1 MSINTLKQDI
11 TDKVIALMEEHGSDW
26 TKPWLVNSGLPINVE
41 TKNQYHGINI
51 MVLAMQEMPTNEWGT
66 YRQWLLKDAQVK
78 KGEKGTHIIFY
89 KNIKNLDD
97 DGKFTNRGFM
107 SHSTVFNSSQVE
119 GYDVETPEPKGLG
132 EKMDDVEEFI
142 GNSGAN
148 IIDGAMAY
156 YSPSDDKIR
165 IPDVE
170 YFFGTSTSSEIECYY
185 STLLHELTHWTGA
198 SHRLDRD
205 LKNKNGSKDYAK
217 EELVAELGA
226 TFLGIQLGIH
236 NEPRVDH
243 AQYLNAWMKVLKD
256 DTTAIFKASTMAS
269 KAVDYLNE
277 LNSYGADEEVSD
289 DNL

>member
-1 MSINTLKQDI
+1 MNTNDLREEI
-11 TDKVIALMEEHGSDW
+11 TNKVISLMEEHGSDW
-26 TKPWLVNSGLPINVE
+26 TKPWLVNSGMPINVVSQNE
-41 TKNQYHGINI
+41 YHGINI
-51 MVLAMQEMPTNEWGT
+51 MMLAMSQMPTNEWGT
-66 YRQWLLKDAQVK
+66 YKQWKEKDAQVM

-89 KNIKNLDD
+89 KSLTKESAIEGGKDTVIPIMKNY
-97 DGKFTNRGFM
+97 
-107 SHSTVFNSSQVE
+107 TVFNSSQVD

-148 IIDGAMAY
+148 IVAGGMAY

-170 YFFGTSTSSEIECYY
+170 YFFETSTSSEIECYY

-236 NEPRVDH
+236 NEPRIDH
-243 AQYLNAWMKVLKD
+243 AQYLNAWLKVLKD
-256 DTTAIFKASTMAS
+256 DKTAIFKASTLAS

-277 LNSYGADEEVSD
+277 LNSYGADK
-289 DNL
+289 

>member
-1 MSINTLKQDI
+1 MNTNDLREEI
-11 TDKVIALMEEHGSDW
+11 TNKVISLMEEHGSDW
-26 TKPWLVNSGLPINVE
+26 TKPWLVNSGMPINVVSRNE
-41 TKNQYHGINI
+41 YHGINI
-51 MVLAMQEMPTNEWGT
+51 MMLAMSQMPTNEWGT
-66 YRQWLLKDAQVK
+66 YKQWKEKDAQVM

-89 KNIKNLDD
+89 KSLTKESAIEG
-97 DGKFTNRGFM
+97 GKDIVIPMMRNY
-107 SHSTVFNSSQVE
+107 TVFNSSQVE
-119 GYDVETPEPKGLG
+119 GYEIETPEPKGLG

-277 LNSYGADEEVSD
+277 LNSYGEVSD
-289 DNL
+289 E

>member
-1 MSINTLKQDI
+1 MNTNDLREEI
-11 TDKVIALMEEHGSDW
+11 TNKVISLMEEHGSDW
-26 TKPWLVNSGLPINVE
+26 TKPWLVNSGMPINVVSRNE
-41 TKNQYHGINI
+41 YSGINI
-51 MVLAMQEMPTNEWGT
+51 MMLAMSQMPTNEWGT
-66 YRQWLLKDAQVK
+66 YRQWLAKDAQVK

-89 KNIKNLDD
+89 KNIGNLDD
-97 DGKFTNRGFM
+97 DGKIRTIPMMRNY
-107 SHSTVFNSSQVE
+107 TVFNSSQVE
-119 GYDVETPEPKGLG
+119 GYEIETPEPKGLG

-170 YFFGTSTSSEIECYY
+170 YFFETSTSSEIECYY

-198 SHRLDRD
+198 KHRLDRD
-205 LKNKNGSKDYAK
+205 LKNKHGSKDYAK

-243 AQYLNAWMKVLKD
+243 AKYLNAWMKVLKD

-277 LNSYGADEEVSD
+277 LNSYGEVSD
-289 DNL
+289 E

>member
-1 MSINTLKQDI
+1 MNTNDLREEI
-11 TDKVIALMEEHGSDW
+11 TNKVISLMEEHGSDW
-26 TKPWLVNSGLPINVE
+26 TKPWLVNSGMPINVVSRNE
-41 TKNQYHGINI
+41 YHGINI
-51 MVLAMQEMPTNEWGT
+51 MMLAMSQMPTNEWGT
-66 YRQWLLKDAQVK
+66 YKQWKEKDAQVM

-89 KNIKNLDD
+89 KSLTKESAIEG
-97 DGKFTNRGFM
+97 GKDIVIPMMRNY
-107 SHSTVFNSSQVE
+107 TVFNSSQVE
-119 GYDVETPEPKGLG
+119 GYEIETPEPKGLG

-277 LNSYGADEEVSD
+277 LNSYGADK
-289 DNL
+289 

>member
-1 MSINTLKQDI
+1 MNTNELRENI
-11 TDKVIALMEEHGSDW
+11 TNKVISLMEEHGSDW
-26 TKPWLVNSGLPINVE
+26 TKPWLSNHGIPINVVS
-41 TKNQYHGINI
+41 KNEYHGINI
-51 MVLAMQEMPTNEWGT
+51 MMLAMQEMPTNEWGT
-66 YRQWLLKDAQVK
+66 YKQWKEKDAQVK

-89 KNIKNLDD
+89 KNIGNLDD
-97 DGKFTNRGFM
+97 DGKVRSIPIMKNY
-107 SHSTVFNSSQVE
+107 TVFNASQVE
-119 GYDVETPEPKGLG
+119 GYEIETPEPKGLG
-132 EKMDDVEEFI
+132 EKLDDVDKFI
-142 GNSGAN
+142 ENSGAN
-148 IIDGAMAY
+148 IVDGGMAY

-170 YFFGTSTSSEIECYY
+170 YFHGTSTSSEIECYY

-198 SHRLDRD
+198 KHRLDRD
-205 LKNKNGSKDYAK
+205 IKNKHGSKDYAK

-256 DTTAIFKASTMAS
+256 DKTAIFKASTMAS

-277 LNSYGADEEVSD
+277 LQEVSD
-289 DNL
+289 A